1 VLVHSSL
8 KVATQVAKVIKKA
21 YGMLAFISQGIEY
34 KSWEIM
40 LQLYKTLV
48 RLHLEY
54 CVQFWSPHYQ
64 KDVEALERVQGR
76 FTRMLP
82 GLEGFRYEERL
93 DKFGLFSIER
103 RGLRGDLKEVYNIM
117 RDMERVDS
125 QRLFTRVEWSAT
137 RGSR

>member
-1 VLVHSSL
+1 MQVHSSL

-40 LQLYKTLV
+40 LQLYKILV
-48 RLHLEY
+48 SSHLEY

-64 KDVEALERVQGR
+64 KDVEALERVQRR

-82 GLEGFRYEERL
+82 GLEGVGYEERL
-93 DKFGLFSIER
+93 NKLGLFSLER
-103 RGLRGDLKEVYNIM
+103 RRLRGDLIEVYKIM
-117 RDMERVDS
+117 RGTDRVDD
-125 QRLFTRVEWSAT
+125 QRAQLQGEGEEV
-137 RGSR
+137 